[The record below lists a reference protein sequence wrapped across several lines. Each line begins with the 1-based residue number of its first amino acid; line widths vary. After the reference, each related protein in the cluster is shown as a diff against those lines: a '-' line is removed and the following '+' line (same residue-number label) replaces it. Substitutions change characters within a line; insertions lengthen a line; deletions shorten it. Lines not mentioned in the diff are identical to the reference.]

1 MGTIPTN
8 YVALT
13 DYLGEHLSAEQGAL
27 DAYQRLLD
35 RRSDET
41 DDAVSYLIRTIL
53 ADEARHHE
61 IFAQILNSLESIVR
75 WEDITPR
82 VPTARVE
89 VEDRD
94 ELLATTDRLLEL
106 ERDDL
111 KELKALRKA
120 WAKAGGDFELT
131 GGFWVVVRTI
141 GDCPGDF
148 NGDGQRNFTDFT
160 VFSLA
165 FNSAEGDP
173 NWNPDCNLNGDG
185 LINFTDFTNFSLVY
199 QVPCP

>member
-13 DYLGEHLSAEQGAL
+13 DYLGEHLEAEQGAL

-35 RRSDET
+35 RRSEET

-61 IFAQILNSLESIVR
+61 IFAEILNSLESIVR

-82 VPTARVE
+82 VPTSRVE

-120 WAKAGGDFELT
+120 WSKAGGDFQLWALLVETAELDT
-131 GGFWVVVRTI
+131 EKHIRMLEYL
-141 GDCPGDF
+141 
-148 NGDGQRNFTDFT
+148 R
-160 VFSLA
+160 
-165 FNSAEGDP
+165 
-173 NWNPDCNLNGDG
+173 
-185 LINFTDFTNFSLVY
+185 SLVTEADAAS
-199 QVPCP
+199 